1 MCLLKG
7 NWSNSGRKKIMEIL
21 TTNFEL
27 LIIIKY
33 WIIFWQNCWQI
44 MLTKNIDKEC
54 WQKMVKKLRKHF
66 SSHLGCKWLQS
77 PPRGC
82 TKGRRGNRFASHS
95 DGRFSSE
102 LLWRLNYS
110 FYFVVVKFAFYSQFF
125 CLTLRWEVFLRTSLT
140 VELLL
145 SLRILMLLKL

>member
-1 MCLLKG
+1 MKG

-21 TTNFEL
+21 TKNFEL

-54 WQKMVKKLRKHF
+54 WQKMVKRLRKHF

-95 DGRFSSE
+95 DRRFSSE

-110 FYFVVVKFAFYSQFF
+110 FYFVVVKFAFLFTIFF
-125 CLTLRWEVFLRTSLT
+125 ALHLDERFSWEPLWR
-140 VELLL
+140 
-145 SLRILMLLKL
+145 